1 MQQEACDKVYVG
13 RILRGMG
20 PNGFYSTNKLGA
32 FGADLGAV
40 ACFFHPLWARISP
53 NLPPSAQG
61 WLLNEAG
68 RYLRA
73 LGRLTEAREPMRAGL
88 DRAVAQQDWENAAI
102 AVGNLIELELTLGEV
117 EAAVRDSESAI
128 VYADRSGD
136 AFGRGIGR
144 AGLAEAVHQAGRRA
158 EAGRLF
164 AEAEAARA
172 EQLPEYPLLYSLAG
186 FRYCDWL
193 LAGAERASSRIVL
206 DDHMAQPSRELL
218 ESCQAVSKRSA
229 QTLDWM
235 NALGAPLLTIG
246 LDHLTLARAALYAGI
261 LDGRRPG
268 GDCLREAM
276 DVLRRAGQQDYFC
289 RVRLTRA
296 LFRAVIGAFDDA
308 RDDLDEVYEIAER
321 GPMKLH
327 LADIHL
333 HRARLFGLMPSRPAA
348 YPWTSPRDD
357 LEAAK
362 KLIDECGYGR
372 RREEL
377 ADAEAAYQRNLAA
390 G

>member
-1 MQQEACDKVYVG
+1 
-13 RILRGMG
+13 MG

-186 FRYCDWL
+186 L
-193 LAGAERASSRIVL
+193 
-206 DDHMAQPSRELL
+206 
-218 ESCQAVSKRSA
+218 
-229 QTLDWM
+229 
-235 NALGAPLLTIG
+235 PLLRLATCRRRARVLTDSAGRSHGAAVTRTAGIMPSCFEAVGANPG
-246 LDHLTLARAALYAGI
+246 LDECAGSAAPHHRPRSPHPRA
-261 LDGRRPG
+261 
-268 GDCLREAM
+268 
-276 DVLRRAGQQDYFC
+276 RRA
-289 RVRLTRA
+289 L
-296 LFRAVIGAFDDA
+296 
-308 RDDLDEVYEIAER
+308 
-321 GPMKLH
+321 
-327 LADIHL
+327 
-333 HRARLFGLMPSRPAA
+333 
-348 YPWTSPRDD
+348 
-357 LEAAK
+357 
-362 KLIDECGYGR
+362 CG
-372 RREEL
+372 
-377 ADAEAAYQRNLAA
+377 NP
-390 G
+390 